1 VNSPTDR
8 SGRSNVVA
16 LGASSGGRKAGHA
29 GGSTSGRRADL
40 AVGPPE
46 AVIEELVATGRER
59 GYLTIDEIVEVIPES
74 DVPAALAARLRNDG
88 ILLVD
93 TSTEETS
100 TSDVTPADP
109 FRLYLNEIGRVDL
122 LTAEEEVNLAK
133 QIEAGRQAAEILD
146 SPAEL
151 SPEQRARLRRSEK
164 LGERAKQHM
173 IEANLRLVVSLAKR
187 YIGRGMLFPDI
198 VQEGNLGLMRAVD
211 KFDYTRGYKFST
223 YATWWIRQMIS
234 RSIADQSRTIRIPV
248 HLMELL
254 AKIGRTERQLLQK
267 YGREATLDEVA
278 EVVELPVERVR
289 ELKALEVDPTSLDLQ
304 VGEDGGAS
312 LADLLEDENAVVPVD
327 AATYLLLQ
335 QHLGDV
341 LDSLNERERQVI
353 TWRFGLQ
360 DAKVHTLEQVGE
372 ELNLTRERVRQIEGK
387 ALAKLRHPAF
397 ADALQDYL
405 QH

>member
-1 VNSPTDR
+1 VNTPTDS

-16 LGASSGGRKAGHA
+16 LGDSSGGRH
-29 GGSTSGRRADL
+29 TDL
-40 AVGPPE
+40 AVEKSGT
-46 AVIEELVATGRER
+46 AVDELVTTGRDR
-59 GYLTIDEIVEVIPES
+59 GYLTLDEILEVIPED
-74 DVPAALAARLRNDG
+74 DVPPALAARLRNDG

-93 TSTEETS
+93 TTTERPP

-151 SPEQRARLRRSEK
+151 SPEQRARLRRAEK

-267 YGREATLDEVA
+267 YGREATVEEVA